1 MGFVLGMTLAGVGGI
16 PAKTLY
22 FLQTHFSSA
31 EAATQNAELD
41 KKIDDFWAETGLS
54 LNDVN
59 QLIGDQKCHSSERY
73 FKACLSSVIHSALK
87 VGQKIS
93 TPDLKLV
100 KLNPWDNLDEK
111 TEKQLVNNL
120 LTSRR
125 IHDISFE
132 QIIPQITTL
141 ERAEKRSSM
150 SALMINSFLS
160 VYFDPHT
167 YILPAHYY
175 DEVGSKLERPSYFV
189 GVTYEKEQGG
199 FYIRRIVRN
208 SDADIAGLRVNDR
221 ILEVNSHSLDGLK
234 IADLSRMLR
243 NQDTPEFN
251 FFIERNGEKLMVQ
264 MKRSYRNLKYV
275 DYSEIGALNKKY
287 ALITLAKFA
296 RGSCAAMGEAL
307 DKAKAAEVSGVV
319 LDLRDNPGGQLD
331 EAGCIEGLFLG
342 ANKKA
347 YYIEYFDGLR
357 SDELVLTNEKQKYR
371 GPLVVMLNAYSASA
385 SEVLA
390 GSLQVYKRALIVG
403 DRSFGKGTFQEPEE
417 WVINS
422 NVSLFRTQGFYLLP
436 DKSSTQLWGV
446 QPEISLDVDVKAK
459 READLFLNP
468 LVYTQVPKL
477 RLGDEVKAAQAMN
490 MCKNKKLS
498 LAYDDSEVVESIRY
512 MGCADSE
519 HINMA
524 QLADPNLNNSF

>member
-1 MGFVLGMTLAGVGGI
+1 VQGLLASRYI
-16 PAKTLY
+16 
-22 FLQTHFSSA
+22 H
-31 EAATQNAELD
+31 
-41 KKIDDFWAETGLS
+41 
-54 LNDVN
+54 
-59 QLIGDQKCHSSERY
+59 QL
-73 FKACLSSVIHSALK
+73 
-87 VGQKIS
+87 
-93 TPDLKLV
+93 
-100 KLNPWDNLDEK
+100 
-111 TEKQLVNNL
+111 
-120 LTSRR
+120 
-125 IHDISFE
+125 SFE
-132 QIIPQITTL
+132 QIIPQITSL
-141 ERAEKRSSM
+141 EKADKRSSM
-150 SALMINSFLS
+150 SALMINAFLS

-167 YILPAHYY
+167 YILPAQYY
-175 DEVGSKLERPSYFV
+175 DEVGSKLERPRYFV
-189 GVTYEKEQGG
+189 GVTYEKERGA
-199 FYIRRIVRN
+199 FYIRKIVRN
-208 SDADIAGLRVNDR
+208 SDADLAGLRVNDR
-221 ILEVNSHSLDGLK
+221 ILEVNSRSLQGLK

-243 NQDTPEFN
+243 NQDTPEFE
-251 FFIERNGEKLMVQ
+251 FSVERNGEKLSLL

-275 DYSEIGALNKKY
+275 DYSEIGSAQKKY

-307 DKAKAAEVSGVV
+307 DKAKAAKVAGVV

-347 YYIEYFDGLR
+347 YYVEYFDGLR
-357 SDELVLTNEKQKYR
+357 PNELVFTSDKQKYR

-417 WVINS
+417 WVINP

-446 QPEISLDVDVKAK
+446 QPEISLDIDAKAK

-477 RLGDEVKAAQAMN
+477 RLGDEAKVAHALSL
-490 MCKNKKLS
+490 CKNHKLN
-498 LAYDDSEVVESIRY
+498 LPYDDTEVVESIRY
-512 MGCADSE
+512 LGCADSE

-524 QLADPNLNNSF
+524 QLSSPNNSF